1 MSKSEA
7 GPNGLSED
15 LSSEGG
21 LRHRYFL
28 WLTEEGAIAKS
39 IPVLLDSLVRFLNSE
54 GYSIQRCNLAT
65 DTIHP
70 QMSGLRHVWFHRAID
85 PGAVN
90 PKVVVKRRQY
100 LIGSAMID
108 EIFFNAT
115 NYDNPQYRASP
126 FCRVDQDGELYDVV
140 RPPGEIQPYPLF
152 EDLLEQGCSA
162 YFGLKLNSFGG
173 MRQKIGLVTDLCGGL
188 SKRQI
193 DDLRWMLRLVTLPLN
208 TLVESNIKSTLARSY
223 IGRDPGERVCE
234 GMIELGRVVAI
245 DAAIWFSDL
254 RGFTA
259 ISDSLDAEALV
270 EQLNAYFEQVVAPIY
285 KHGGEV
291 LKYVGDAI
299 LAIFPVANFATATE
313 ACDAALAAVFE
324 ADVRLQAMNAERSA
338 RGSVQLNHGVALH
351 FGSAQYGN
359 IGSLER
365 LDFTLIGRE
374 VNIASRIEG
383 LTKTHTEPILV
394 SEPFANLC
402 TAVTRPIGSFALKG
416 IAVRTQ
422 IFALGR

>member
-1 MSKSEA
+1 MRKSEA
-7 GPNGLSED
+7 GFSGLSED
-15 LSSEGG
+15 LSSEAG
-21 LRHRYFL
+21 LRHRYLL

-39 IPVLLDSLVRFLNSE
+39 IPVLLDGFLRFLNAE
-54 GYSIQRCNLAT
+54 GFSIRRCNLAT

-90 PKVVVKRRQY
+90 PQVVVKRRQY

-126 FCRVDQDGELYDVV
+126 FCRVDQDGELYDIV
-140 RPPGEIQPYPLF
+140 RPAGEIQPYPLF

-162 YFGLKLNSFGG
+162 YFGMKLNSFGG

-188 SKRQI
+188 SIRQI
-193 DDLRWMLRLVTLPLN
+193 DDLRWMLRLATLPLN
-208 TLVESNIKSTLARSY
+208 TLVEYNIKTTLVRSY

-234 GMIELGRVVAI
+234 GMIELGRVVEI

-254 RGFTA
+254 RDFTA
-259 ISDSLDAEALV
+259 ISDTLDAEALV
-270 EQLNAYFEQVVAPIY
+270 EHLNAYFEQVVTPIY
-285 KHGGEV
+285 EHGGEV

-299 LAIFPVANFATATE
+299 LAIFPVANFASATE
-313 ACDAALAAVFE
+313 ACNAALAAVFE
-324 ADVRLQAMNAERSA
+324 AEARLQAMNAERSA
-338 RGSVQLNHGVALH
+338 RGSVRLNHGVALH
-351 FGSAQYGN
+351 FGTAQYGN

-374 VNIASRIEG
+374 VNIASRIED
-383 LTKTHTEPILV
+383 LTKAHNEPLLV
-394 SEPFANLC
+394 SEPFVNLC
-402 TAVTRPIGSFALKG
+402 TAVARPIGSFKLRG
-416 IAVRTQ
+416 IAVPTQ
-422 IFALGR
+422 VFAIER